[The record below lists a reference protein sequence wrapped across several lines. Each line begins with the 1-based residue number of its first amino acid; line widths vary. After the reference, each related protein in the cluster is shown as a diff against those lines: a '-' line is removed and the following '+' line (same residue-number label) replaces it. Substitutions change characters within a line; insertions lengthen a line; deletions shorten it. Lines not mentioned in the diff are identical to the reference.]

1 MDTSFDSN
9 IFSKSKFK
17 KVDIL
22 LLNIKKALIRGSRYQ
37 PAEIRELTKECIS
50 KLDYLSANIQL
61 SDEPLANMI
70 FNNLNNIYCH
80 LFDEE
85 KKRSKGEVNESKD
98 GQYYHIIHLL
108 EEVLDKCIE
117 NLYSKNQ
124 AYNSIEYYNDQIQI
138 FQKEKRVLSEQIK
151 RLKEKQEQAEA
162 SIEQKAELELE
173 LNEKS
178 NTLLEYAAKIRQY
191 EIERKKQEEDN
202 DKIKAWSGKIKMA
215 FETLKSYIEP
225 IKNEHSRLNF
235 LYKCYLFLS
244 GLFILG
250 LISFEIIICCKIS
263 TCEALPTWNTYFFL
277 IFPMPIALGLLWGFI
292 YQMNRAQ
299 RQMVI
304 LAKQIHEVEY
314 VEGLLLTTNTL
325 STDVNESMN
334 RINTAVNQLL
344 ENHLSYTC
352 EPLKDELF
360 LKKEESKDSM
370 PYEMVVKLLKDVAS
384 VSLNKS

>member
-1 MDTSFDSN
+1 METYSFSS
-9 IFSKSKFK
+9 FSPS
-17 KVDIL
+17 
-22 LLNIKKALIRGSRYQ
+22 
-37 PAEIRELTKECIS
+37 
-50 KLDYLSANIQL
+50 
-61 SDEPLANMI
+61 
-70 FNNLNNIYCH
+70 
-80 LFDEE
+80 
-85 KKRSKGEVNESKD
+85 KRSKDITMLILGIKTFLTEGNQYESSEINKLKEKCISYLD
-98 GQYYHIIHLL
+98 LLSSGIKNMDESLTNSLYNYLSSFHSLILDEKEKRLNGGQKESDERQYYESIRILKETL
-108 EEVLDKCIE
+108 GRCLMI
-117 NLYSKNQ
+117 LFSKNQ
-124 AYNSIEYYNDQIQI
+124 AYNSKEYYNDQILKFKQ
-138 FQKEKRVLSEQIK
+138 EKDTLSEEIK
-151 RLKEKQEQAEA
+151 VLKEKQEQAEA

-215 FETLKSYIEP
+215 FETLKSYIKP
-225 IKNEHSRLNF
+225 IKDEHSRLNF